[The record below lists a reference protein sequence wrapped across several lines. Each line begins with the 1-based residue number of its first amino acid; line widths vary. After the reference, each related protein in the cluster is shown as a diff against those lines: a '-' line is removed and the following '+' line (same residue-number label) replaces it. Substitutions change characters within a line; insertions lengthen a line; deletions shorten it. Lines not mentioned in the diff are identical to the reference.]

1 MAVLHIVKH
10 SPDASQALRRCLAR
24 VGPSD
29 SVLLIEDAVY
39 APASDAALRC
49 AGKIYAL
56 LPDMAARGLTRNPL
70 QGDVEYVDYAGFV
83 QLVVNHDKVISW
95 N

>member
-10 SPDASQALRRCLAR
+10 SPCAARTLQQCLAR
-24 VGPSD
+24 VGEGD

-39 APASDAALRC
+39 ALVQDGPAHWGCRV
-49 AGKIYAL
+49 YAL
-56 LPDMAARGLTRNPL
+56 QPDLAARGLL
-70 QGDVEYVDYAGFV
+70 QQPRRDDVEIVDYAGFV
-83 QLVVNHDKVISW
+83 QLAVQHSQVLSW